1 MEFKIKNKRTI
12 LLIIAFAIV
21 FYWGLNH
28 LVPILELAEKMVGV
42 FSPFILGG
50 AIAFVLN
57 VPLKL
62 IEKVLGPHM
71 KNKKM
76 LLRIISILLSFAL
89 AVGIVL
95 FVIVTVIPELINT
108 LVALNAGIPKFLDD
122 VSKWV
127 TGLTATYPEITDYI
141 ASLEVNWTDL
151 THKALTVLQS
161 SVTNVLS
168 STWGV
173 ATSVIGGITTTALG
187 LIFSVYILA
196 QKEKLGMQA
205 KKIVYAYL
213 PTKWVNRVLK
223 VFHISNKT
231 FSGFISGQCTEAVV
245 FGCFCY
251 LGMVLFRFPY
261 ALSISVLIG
270 FLTLI
275 PIVGAFLGTALG
287 AILIM
292 VTSPLRAVWFVVL
305 IIVLQQ
311 IDGNLI
317 YPRIV
322 GNSVGLPGIW
332 VMMAVTVGG
341 SLMGILGM
349 LVFVPLSSVLYAL
362 LRENVNI
369 RLGKKDIKEEA
380 L

>member
-1 MEFKIKNKRTI
+1 MGYGSDGHLSGDHRLHCLPGGELDGFDPQGADGTPEQCHKCSK
-12 LLIIAFAIV
+12 
-21 FYWGLNH
+21 LN
-28 LVPILELAEKMVGV
+28 L
-42 FSPFILGG
+42 
-50 AIAFVLN
+50 
-57 VPLKL
+57 
-62 IEKVLGPHM
+62 
-71 KNKKM
+71 
-76 LLRIISILLSFAL
+76 
-89 AVGIVL
+89 
-95 FVIVTVIPELINT
+95 
-108 LVALNAGIPKFLDD
+108 
-122 VSKWV
+122 
-127 TGLTATYPEITDYI
+127 
-141 ASLEVNWTDL
+141 
-151 THKALTVLQS
+151 
-161 SVTNVLS
+161 
-168 STWGV
+168 GV

-349 LVFVPLSSVLYAL
+349 LVLCPFPRCSTPCSG
-362 LRENVNI
+362 RM
-369 RLGKKDIKEEA
+369 
-380 L
+380 

>member
-1 MEFKIKNKRTI
+1 MYR
-12 LLIIAFAIV
+12 
-21 FYWGLNH
+21 G
-28 LVPILELAEKMVGV
+28 
-42 FSPFILGG
+42 
-50 AIAFVLN
+50 
-57 VPLKL
+57 
-62 IEKVLGPHM
+62 
-71 KNKKM
+71 
-76 LLRIISILLSFAL
+76 
-89 AVGIVL
+89 
-95 FVIVTVIPELINT
+95 
-108 LVALNAGIPKFLDD
+108 
-122 VSKWV
+122 
-127 TGLTATYPEITDYI
+127 
-141 ASLEVNWTDL
+141 
-151 THKALTVLQS
+151 
-161 SVTNVLS
+161 
-168 STWGV
+168 
-173 ATSVIGGITTTALG
+173 
-187 LIFSVYILA
+187 
-196 QKEKLGMQA
+196 
-205 KKIVYAYL
+205 
-213 PTKWVNRVLK
+213 
-223 VFHISNKT
+223 
-231 FSGFISGQCTEAVV
+231 
-245 FGCFCY
+245 GCFCY
-251 LGMVLFRFPY
+251 LGMVIFRFPY

-292 VTSPLRAVWFVVL
+292 VTSPLRAIWFVVL

-369 RLGKKDIKEEA
+369 RLRKKDIKEEA